1 MDAHGRKT
9 VERRADTHSP
19 SPEPHA
25 ADQLVVRRCGAL
37 MKSRASLAT
46 RCLIPTESV
55 TVTDHIYLII
65 IILYKSLQCQ
75 L

>member
-1 MDAHGRKT
+1 MVARLWKGART
-9 VERRADTHSP
+9 RTHQVQSP
-19 SPEPHA
+19 TRNTNWWYA
-25 ADQLVVRRCGAL
+25 GAL
-37 MKSRASLAT
+37 MKSRASLVT

-55 TVTDHIYLII
+55 TVTDHIYLSI